1 MPHRVKALRNPSL
14 ENLSTRGMPCALGY
28 RTVRKLLACPFCR
41 EMVPQG
47 AGEECEH
54 CGVRLVPME
63 KLPPSLEAL
72 EEEAQR
78 GEYTPP
84 EYRALP
90 FSYLGR
96 GRGALLMLSALG
108 LLLFFAPWV
117 EIWSPSEVVL
127 SGYDLARARAGWL
140 WGGAVGWFLLIPLT
154 VTRRSVV
161 DLRGVRVIAAT
172 FAVMTLCEALM
183 LLLLAPT
190 QSPYV
195 RTEYGYAWGLYAS
208 AGISALGC
216 AVAARL
222 GGRID
227 DLRDL
232 ANVIRLPET
241 SSGQPL
247 H

>member
-1 MPHRVKALRNPSL
+1 MAH
-14 ENLSTRGMPCALGY
+14 ALGY
-28 RTVRKLLACPFCR
+28 RTVGKLLACPFCR
-41 EMVPQG
+41 EIVPQG
-47 AGEECEH
+47 ERAECEQ

-72 EEEAQR
+72 EEEALR

-84 EYRALP
+84 EYRRLP
-90 FSYLGR
+90 WNYLGR
-96 GRGALLMLSALG
+96 GRGALLALSLLG

-161 DLRGVRVIAAT
+161 ELRGIRVIAAT

-183 LLLLAPT
+183 LVLLPPS
-190 QSPYV
+190 QSRYL
-195 RTEYGYAWGLYAS
+195 RTEYDYAWGLYAS
-208 AGISALGC
+208 GVVSALGC

-232 ANVIRLPET
+232 AKVIRLPET
-241 SSGQPL
+241 SSGHPL